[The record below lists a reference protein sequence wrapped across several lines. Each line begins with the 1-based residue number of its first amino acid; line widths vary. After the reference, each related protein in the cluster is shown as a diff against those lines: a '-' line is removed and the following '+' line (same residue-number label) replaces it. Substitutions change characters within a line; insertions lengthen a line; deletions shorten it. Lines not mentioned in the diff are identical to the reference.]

1 MTSIAVSWRADMV
14 EKGISGEN
22 GTSERFQATPSPDAA
37 AERAPVSVFGV
48 EGDESTIG
56 AVLIIGVLAFLS
68 DYMARTYYCTC

>member
-1 MTSIAVSWRADMV
+1 MV
-14 EKGISGEN
+14 EKGSSEEN
-22 GTSERFQATPSPDAA
+22 NAQRGSQAAPSPNAV